1 MLIKGK
7 CNERSRLSLQIKN
20 LKKIDIYIIKK
31 FLGTFFFAISLLI
44 VIVIIFDISEKI
56 DDFIEKE
63 APLTDIIFS
72 YYMNFIPYFI
82 NLFSY
87 LFTFIAVIFFTSK
100 MAADS
105 EIVAILGSGVSF
117 WRFLRPYLIAATVL
131 GLMSFYLANFLIPR
145 TNKTMMIFEKT
156 YLKNPYR
163 NRDYNMHMQ
172 IKPGTFVYL
181 ESYNNET
188 NTGFKFSLEKFQSNK
203 LVYKLNSNRILW
215 DSVSGLWKIKD
226 YYIRTFDGM
235 DETLRKGKELD
246 TLINLDPREFTFIL
260 EDLKTLNYFELRA
273 FIEKEKLKGSEKVKE
288 YEVDK
293 QKRIAFPFAT
303 IILTMIGVSLSSRKV
318 RGGIGMHLGLGIALT
333 FGFIL
338 FQQISTV
345 FATHGDLNP
354 ALAVWLPNIIFGVL
368 ALFLLRIA
376 PK

>member
-1 MLIKGK
+1 L
-7 CNERSRLSLQIKN
+7 N

-63 APLTDIIFS
+63 APLTEIIFS
-72 YYMNFIPYFI
+72 YYMNFIPFFI

-117 WRFLRPYLIAATVL
+117 WRFLRPYLIAATAL
-131 GLMSFYLANFLIPR
+131 GLMSFYLANFLIPH
-145 TNKTMMIFEKT
+145 TNKTMMAFEKR
-156 YLKNPYR
+156 YLKNPFR

-181 ESYNNET
+181 ESYNNEI
-188 NTGFKFSLEKFQSNK
+188 NTGYKFSLEKFENNK
-203 LVYKLNSNRILW
+203 LIYKLNSNRILW

-260 EDLKTLNYFELRA
+260 DDLKTLNYFELRA

-293 QKRIAFPFAT
+293 QKRMAFPFAT

-345 FATHGDLNP
+345 FATRGDLD
-354 ALAVWLPNIIFGVL
+354 AATAVWIPNIIFGIL
-368 ALFLLRIA
+368 AIFLLRIA

>member
-72 YYMNFIPYFI
+72 YYLNFIPYFI

-273 FIEKEKLKGSEKVKE
+273 FIEKEKLKGSEKIKE

>member
-1 MLIKGK
+1 
-7 CNERSRLSLQIKN
+7 

-63 APLTDIIFS
+63 APITEIIFS
-72 YYMNFIPYFI
+72 YYLNFIPYFI

-105 EIVAILGSGVSF
+105 EIVAILGSGISF
-117 WRFLRPYLIAATVL
+117 WRFLRPYLIASTAL
-131 GLMSFYLANFLIPR
+131 GLMSFYLANFLIPQ
-145 TNKTMMIFEKT
+145 TNKTEMAFEKR

-181 ESYNNET
+181 QSYNNET
-188 NTGFKFSLEKFQSNK
+188 NTGYKFSLEKFKNNK

-215 DSVSGLWKIKD
+215 DSISGLWKIKD
-226 YYIRTFDGM
+226 YYIRTFSGM

-246 TLINLDPREFTFIL
+246 TLINLDPHEFSFIL
-260 EDLKTLNYFELRA
+260 DDLKTLNYNELRT
-273 FIEKEKLKGSEKVKE
+273 FIEKEKLKGSENIKE
-288 YEVDK
+288 YEVEK
-293 QKRIAFPFAT
+293 HKRIAFPFAT

-318 RGGIGMHLGLGIALT
+318 RGGIGMHLGLGITLT

-345 FATHGDLNP
+345 FATRGDLDP
-354 ALAVWLPNIIFGVL
+354 ALAVWIPNIIFGIL
-368 ALFLLRIA
+368 AVFLLRIA

>member
-260 EDLKTLNYFELRA
+260 DDLKTLNYFELRA

-345 FATHGDLNP
+345 FATHGDLDP
-354 ALAVWLPNIIFGVL
+354 VLAVWLPNIIFGVL

>member
-1 MLIKGK
+1 
-7 CNERSRLSLQIKN
+7 

-63 APLTDIIFS
+63 APLTEIIFS
-72 YYMNFIPYFI
+72 YYMNFIPFFI

-117 WRFLRPYLIAATVL
+117 WRFLRPYLIAATAL
-131 GLMSFYLANFLIPR
+131 GLMSFYLANFLIPH
-145 TNKTMMIFEKT
+145 TNKTMMAFEKR
-156 YLKNPYR
+156 YLKNPFR

-181 ESYNNET
+181 ESYNNEI
-188 NTGFKFSLEKFQSNK
+188 NTGYKFSLEKFENNK
-203 LVYKLNSNRILW
+203 LIYKLNSNRILW

-260 EDLKTLNYFELRA
+260 DDLKTLNYSELRA
-273 FIEKEKLKGSEKVKE
+273 FIEKEKLKGSEKIKE
-288 YEVDK
+288 YEVEK
-293 QKRIAFPFAT
+293 HKRMAFPFAT

-345 FATHGDLNP
+345 FATRGDLD
-354 ALAVWLPNIIFGVL
+354 AATAVWIPNIIFGIL
-368 ALFLLRIA
+368 AIFLLRIA

>member
-7 CNERSRLSLQIKN
+7 CDKRPRLSLQIKN

-72 YYMNFIPYFI
+72 YYLNFIPYFI

-260 EDLKTLNYFELRA
+260 DDLKTLNYFELRA
-273 FIEKEKLKGSEKVKE
+273 FIEKEKLKGSEKIKE